1 MKRTWMPTEPEVAQ
15 FRARVQD
22 PGLEVMP
29 LYGKIESEIA
39 QLPPEEALS
48 FLQEIGLLQ
57 SRNSTVP
64 SANPM
69 SCWVSVRSLP
79 LVKKKSVPGPSRKG
93 CWRHKRLVRFTRI
106 WNEALFGR
114 RLSTTMI

>member
-1 MKRTWMPTEPEVAQ
+1 
-15 FRARVQD
+15 
-22 PGLEVMP
+22 MP

-39 QLPPEEALS
+39 QLPPEEAQS

-57 SRNSTVP
+57 SGLDRFIRTSYELLGLCSFSP
-64 SANPM
+64 P
-69 SCWVSVRSLP
+69 
-79 LVKKKSVPGPSRKG
+79 VKKKSVPGPSRKG
-93 CWRHKRLVRFTRI
+93 CWRHKRPVRFTRI

>member
-1 MKRTWMPTEPEVAQ
+1 MDATEPAVAQ
-15 FRARVQD
+15 FRARMQD

-39 QLPPEEALS
+39 QLPPEEAQNFCRRLGCLS
-48 FLQEIGLLQ
+48 LG
-57 SRNSTVP
+57 STVS

-69 SCWVSVRSLP
+69 TSWVSAHFLR

-93 CWRHKRLVRFTRI
+93 YWRHKRP
-106 WNEALFGR
+106 G
-114 RLSTTMI
+114 